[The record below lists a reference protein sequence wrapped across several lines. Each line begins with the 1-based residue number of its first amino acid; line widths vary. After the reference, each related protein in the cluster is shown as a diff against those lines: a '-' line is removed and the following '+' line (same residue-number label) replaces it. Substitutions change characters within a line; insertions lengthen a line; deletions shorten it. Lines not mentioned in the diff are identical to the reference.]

1 MVNKRGGS
9 SVIRLAVPLKV
20 LLQRFVFL
28 FLVLAA
34 FGIMLLSKAETIV
47 VEKVSTVVVD
57 VFAPIMDVLSRP
69 AAAINDSV
77 KTVRELAALREENIR
92 LKSENQ
98 RLLIWQ
104 EAARRLD
111 SQNLALKSLLDFK
124 TGPKSQ
130 SIATRVIADSG
141 GAFVRSVVVNAGERD
156 GVRKGQAA
164 VSGAGL
170 AGRVATAGYRSAR
183 VLLITDINSRVPV
196 LIESSRDRAIL
207 AGDNSRQPRLIF
219 LPANASV
226 KAGDRVVTSGHG
238 GVFPPGLQVG
248 QIVSSPDGV
257 FRIKPFVSF
266 RQLEFLR
273 LIDYA
278 TAPPVIPM
286 RSPLVPPKQAASR

>member
-1 MVNKRGGS
+1 MRF
-9 SVIRLAVPLKV
+9 AVPGKV
-20 LLQRFVFL
+20 LLQRFAFL

-34 FGIMLLSKAETIV
+34 FGIMLLSKAETVV

-69 AAAINDSV
+69 AAAVNDA
-77 KTVRELAALREENIR
+77 VRNVRGLAELREENVR
-92 LKSENQ
+92 LKRENE

-104 EAARRLD
+104 EAARRLS
-111 SQNLALKSLLDFK
+111 SQNLALQSLLNFK
-124 TGPKSQ
+124 QGPNSH

-141 GAFVRSVVVNAGERD
+141 GAFVRSVVVNAGDRE

-170 AGRVATAGYRSAR
+170 AGRVAIAGYRSAR
-183 VLLITDINSRVPV
+183 ILLITDINSRVPV

-207 AGDNSRQPRLIF
+207 SGDNSGKPKLRF

-238 GVFPPGLQVG
+238 GVFPPGIQVG
-248 QIVSSPDGV
+248 RIEVVPDGV
-257 FRIKPFVSF
+257 MRVNPNVRFD
-266 RQLEFLR
+266 QLEFVR
-273 LIDYA
+273 LIDSA
-278 TAPPVIPM
+278 GVSPVAPKVDAGA
-286 RSPLVPPKQAASR
+286 PPKQATTR

>member
-1 MVNKRGGS
+1 M
-9 SVIRLAVPLKV
+9 RLTVPAKV
-20 LLQRFVFL
+20 LLQRFAFL

-69 AAAINDSV
+69 AAAVNDAV
-77 KTVRELAALREENIR
+77 KTVRGLADLREENIR
-92 LKSENQ
+92 LTRENE
-98 RLLIWQ
+98 RLLVWQ
-104 EAARRLD
+104 EAARRLA
-111 SQNLALKSLLDFK
+111 SQNQALQSLLDFK
-124 TGPKSQ
+124 PGPKSQ

-141 GAFVRSVVVNAGERD
+141 GAFVRSVVVNAGDRD

-164 VSGAGL
+164 VSGTGL

-183 VLLITDINSRVPV
+183 ILLITDINSRVPV

-207 AGDNSRQPRLIF
+207 SGDNSGMPRLTF
-219 LPANASV
+219 LPANASI

-248 QIVSSPDGV
+248 QIVSSSDGIMRV
-257 FRIKPFVSF
+257 KPNVSF
-266 RQLEFLR
+266 DQLEFVR
-273 LIDYA
+273 LIDFA
-278 TAPPVIPM
+278 SVSPVEPQGE
-286 RSPLVPPKQAASR
+286 SAVPPKKAASR

>member
-1 MVNKRGGS
+1 M
-9 SVIRLAVPLKV
+9 RLAVPAKV
-20 LLQRFVFL
+20 LLQRFAFL

-69 AAAINDSV
+69 AAAVNDAV
-77 KTVRELAALREENIR
+77 KTVRGLADLRDENIR
-92 LKSENQ
+92 LTRENE

-104 EAARRLD
+104 EAARRLA
-111 SQNLALKSLLDFK
+111 SQNQALQSLLDFK
-124 TGPKSQ
+124 PGPRSQ

-141 GAFVRSVVVNAGERD
+141 GAFVRSVVVNAGDRD

-170 AGRVATAGYRSAR
+170 AGRVAAAGYRSAR
-183 VLLITDINSRVPV
+183 ILLITDINSRVPV

-207 AGDNSRQPRLIF
+207 SGDNSGMPRLIF
-219 LPANASV
+219 LPANASI

-238 GVFPPGLQVG
+238 GVFPAGTSGWANRVLQ
-248 QIVSSPDGV
+248 
-257 FRIKPFVSF
+257 
-266 RQLEFLR
+266 
-273 LIDYA
+273 
-278 TAPPVIPM
+278 
-286 RSPLVPPKQAASR
+286 

>member
-1 MVNKRGGS
+1 M
-9 SVIRLAVPLKV
+9 RLAVPAKV
-20 LLQRFVFL
+20 LLQRFAFL

-69 AAAINDSV
+69 AAAVNDAV
-77 KTVRELAALREENIR
+77 KTVRGLADLRDENIR
-92 LKSENQ
+92 LTRENE

-104 EAARRLD
+104 EAARRLA
-111 SQNLALKSLLDFK
+111 SQNQALQSLLDFK
-124 TGPKSQ
+124 PGPRSQ

-141 GAFVRSVVVNAGERD
+141 GAFVRSVVVNAGDRD

-170 AGRVATAGYRSAR
+170 AGRVAAAGYRSAR
-183 VLLITDINSRVPV
+183 ILLITDINSRVPV

-207 AGDNSRQPRLIF
+207 SGDNSGMPRLIF
-219 LPANASV
+219 LPANASI

-248 QIVSSPDGV
+248 QIVSSSDGV
-257 FRIKPFVSF
+257 MRVKPNVSF
-266 RQLEFLR
+266 DQLEFVR
-273 LIDYA
+273 LIDFA
-278 TAPPVIPM
+278 SVSPV
-286 RSPLVPPKQAASR
+286 VPQGESTVLPKKAASR

>member
-1 MVNKRGGS
+1 M
-9 SVIRLAVPLKV
+9 RLAVPAKV
-20 LLQRFVFL
+20 LLQRFAFL

-34 FGIMLLSKAETIV
+34 FGIMLLSKAETVV

-69 AAAINDSV
+69 AAAVNDAV
-77 KTVRELAALREENIR
+77 KTVRGLADMREENVR
-92 LKSENQ
+92 LKRENE
-98 RLLIWQ
+98 RLLVWQ
-104 EAARRLD
+104 EAARRLS
-111 SQNLALKSLLDFK
+111 SQNQALQSLLDFK
-124 TGPKSQ
+124 PAPNSQ

-141 GAFVRSVVVNAGERD
+141 GVFVRSVVVNAGDRD

-170 AGRVATAGYRSAR
+170 AGRVSTAGYQSAR
-183 VLLITDINSRVPV
+183 ILLITDINSRVPV

-207 AGDNSRQPRLIF
+207 SGDNSGKPRLTF

-248 QIVSSPDGV
+248 RIEVAPDGV
-257 FRIKPFVSF
+257 MRVKPNVRFE
-266 RQLEFLR
+266 QLEFVR
-273 LIDYA
+273 LIDFA
-278 TAPPVIPM
+278 GVSPVAPKVD
-286 RSPLVPPKQAASR
+286 RGAPPKQAASR